1 MTMKHKINTKSLFV
15 NVAISLVVLVCGIV
29 IGKYLPSNKPKTPKI
44 TKYVYYG
51 EINTGCKTPIPSLV
65 HRISR
70 SDIFNKLGGV
80 PNVATAYEISNAIFI
95 RTFGK
100 DKINYSELFSIQLRN
115 KYIWTVGAVAQ
126 YQPFWFYNIDIDK
139 RDGCIIDFRLAK

>member
-1 MTMKHKINTKSLFV
+1 MMKTKSLFV
-15 NVAISLVVLVCGIV
+15 KVATPLAILICGIV
-29 IGKYLPSNKPKTPKI
+29 IGRFLLSTKPKTPKN

-51 EINTGCKTPIPSLV
+51 ERESEAPLEPLGYSISNYMNINKFGT
-65 HRISR
+65 
-70 SDIFNKLGGV
+70 V
-80 PNVATAYEISNAIFI
+80 PDAATAYEICNAILI
-95 RTFGK
+95 ATYGK
-100 DKINYSELFSIQLRN
+100 DKIDYSEPFSVELRN

>member
-1 MTMKHKINTKSLFV
+1 MMKTKSLLV
-15 NVAISLVVLVCGIV
+15 KVATPLAILICGIV
-29 IGKYLPSNKPKTPKI
+29 IGRFLLSTKPKTPKN

-51 EINTGCKTPIPSLV
+51 ERESEAPLEPLGYSISNYKNINKFGA
-65 HRISR
+65 
-70 SDIFNKLGGV
+70 V
-80 PNVATAYEISNAIFI
+80 PDEATAYEICNAILI
-95 RTFGK
+95 ASYGK
-100 DKINYSELFSIQLRN
+100 DKIDYSEPFSVELRN

>member
-1 MTMKHKINTKSLFV
+1 MMKTKSLFV
-15 NVAISLVVLVCGIV
+15 KVATPLAILICGIV
-29 IGKYLPSNKPKTPKI
+29 IGRFLLSTKPKTPKN

-51 EINTGCKTPIPSLV
+51 ERESEAPLEPLGYSISNYKNINKFGA
-65 HRISR
+65 
-70 SDIFNKLGGV
+70 V
-80 PNVATAYEISNAIFI
+80 PDAATAYEICNAILI
-95 RTFGK
+95 ASYGK
-100 DKINYSELFSIQLRN
+100 DKIDYSEPFSVELRN

>member
-1 MTMKHKINTKSLFV
+1 MINTKSLFV
-15 NVAISLVVLVCGIV
+15 KVATPLAILICGIV
-29 IGKYLPSNKPKTPKI
+29 IGRFLLSTKPKTPKN

-51 EINTGCKTPIPSLV
+51 ERETEAPLEPLGYSISNYKNINKFGA
-65 HRISR
+65 
-70 SDIFNKLGGV
+70 V
-80 PNVATAYEISNAIFI
+80 PDAATAYEICNAILI
-95 RTFGK
+95 ATYGK
-100 DKINYSELFSIQLRN
+100 DKIDYSEPFSVELRN

>member
-1 MTMKHKINTKSLFV
+1 MINTKSLLV
-15 NVAISLVVLVCGIV
+15 KVATPLAILICGIV
-29 IGKYLPSNKPKTPKI
+29 IGRFLLSTKPKTPKN

-51 EINTGCKTPIPSLV
+51 ERESEAPIEPLGYSISNYKNINKFGA
-65 HRISR
+65 
-70 SDIFNKLGGV
+70 V
-80 PNVATAYEISNAIFI
+80 PDAATAYEICNAILI
-95 RTFGK
+95 ATYGK
-100 DKINYSELFSIQLRN
+100 DKIDYSEPFSVELRN

>member
-1 MTMKHKINTKSLFV
+1 MINTKSLFV
-15 NVAISLVVLVCGIV
+15 KVATPLAILICGIV
-29 IGKYLPSNKPKTPKI
+29 IGRFLLSTKPQTPKN

-51 EINTGCKTPIPSLV
+51 ERETEAPLEPLGYSISNYKNINKFGA
-65 HRISR
+65 
-70 SDIFNKLGGV
+70 V
-80 PNVATAYEISNAIFI
+80 PDAATAYEICNAILI
-95 RTFGK
+95 ATYGK
-100 DKINYSELFSIQLRN
+100 DKIDYSEPFSVELRN